1 MLFAEISG
9 NESIKTYLRKG
20 LANNSLHHTLLF
32 SGVHCAE
39 KMLLARSLAKELLR
53 RSGEPPDL
61 HLYQP
66 EGKSG
71 THSIESL
78 RELIEE
84 VRKPPF
90 EAPRKVFIIEKAE
103 RMHLAAANALL
114 KTLEEPE
121 LDSTIILI
129 ADGSQELLPT
139 LVSRCVQ
146 LHFEENF
153 HPVQKTKAE
162 EIFLH
167 ALEKKTPFSQAVEE
181 IELCWE
187 GIQGA
192 ALQKEVHNLLSFYLS
207 WIRDQEMKENGFL
220 ADALVKVS
228 SVKAALERNIKPS
241 SCLQYLLASR

>member
-1 MLFAEISG
+1 MLFTEISG
-9 NESIKTYLRKG
+9 NEAIKTYLRKG
-20 LANNSLHHTLLF
+20 LATHSLHHTLLF
-32 SGVHCAE
+32 SGAHCPE
-39 KMLLARSLAKELLR
+39 KMLLARSLAKELLG
-53 RSGEPPDL
+53 RSGEHPDL

-71 THSIESL
+71 MHSIESL

-90 EAPRKVFIIEKAE
+90 EAPRKVFIIEKVE

-121 LDSTIILI
+121 LDSMIILI
-129 ADGSQELLPT
+129 ADQSQELIPT

-146 LHFEENF
+146 LHFEENSNS
-153 HPVQKTKAE
+153 VQKTKVE
-162 EIFLH
+162 EIFLA
-167 ALEKKTPFSQAVEE
+167 ALEKKTPYFQALEE

-192 ALQKEVHNLLSFYLS
+192 ALQKEVQNVLSFYLS
-207 WIRDQEMKENGFL
+207 WVRDQEIKGNKSIAE
-220 ADALVKVS
+220 ALVKVS
-228 SVKAALERNIKPS
+228 SVKAALERNIKPF
-241 SCLQYLLASR
+241 SCLHYLLI

>member
-9 NESIKTYLRKG
+9 NEPIKTYLRKG

-32 SGVHCAE
+32 SGAHCAE
-39 KMLLARSLAKELLR
+39 KMLLARSLAKELLG

-103 RMHLAAANALL
+103 RMHLAAANSLL

-129 ADGSQELLPT
+129 VDEAQELLPT

-146 LHFEENF
+146 LHFEGDSR
-153 HPVQKTKAE
+153 PIQKTKAE
-162 EIFLH
+162 EIFLD
-167 ALEKKTPFSQAVEE
+167 ALGKKTPFFQALEE

-187 GIQGA
+187 GISGA
-192 ALQKEVHNLLSFYLS
+192 VLQKEVQNLLSCYLR
-207 WIRDQEMKENGFL
+207 WTRDQEVNGNKSM
-220 ADALVKVS
+220 AEALVKVS

-241 SCLQYLLASR
+241 SCLHYLLISV